1 MAKRP
6 IYEETSEETASY
18 DASTVQH
25 LPTHF
30 SMSIGELTQV
40 QCENIIELQYAIYS
54 LFRDNFKGLELKE
67 KSYSVELLV
76 PMANGNTGIVT
87 IQSKSEEDMVTYRE
101 RGY

>member
-54 LFRDNFKGLELKE
+54 LFRDNFKGLELRE
-67 KSYSVELLV
+67 KAYQ
-76 PMANGNTGIVT
+76 T
-87 IQSKSEEDMVTYRE
+87 R
-101 RGY
+101 